1 MLTNWLN
8 KSDFLFILNK
18 TMPRTISDSER
29 LTQMTLNRKYME
41 LEDKEREIK
50 QLRRLLAAK
59 EIQINEYKN
68 SIKILC
74 NQVHDLTFNHCNHA

>member
-18 TMPRTISDSER
+18 TMTRTISDSER

-74 NQVHDLTFNHCNHA
+74 NQVHDLIFNHCNHA

>member
-18 TMPRTISDSER
+18 TMTRTISDSER

>member
-18 TMPRTISDSER
+18 TMTRTISDSER

-41 LEDKEREIK
+41 LEDREREIK